1 MKENQREITVIT
13 VCPFCGKAHEVECNE
28 VDYLDW
34 QDGELI
40 QNAMPY
46 LSAQEREY
54 LITGICGSC
63 WCVMFTDNGEEDD
76 E

>member
-1 MKENQREITVIT
+1 MKENLHEITIVT
-13 VCPFCGKAHEVECNE
+13 RCPFCGKAHEVECNE
-28 VDYLDW
+28 NDYLDW

-54 LITGICGSC
+54 LITGICAEC
-63 WCVMFTDNGEEDD
+63 WDCMFTEIGEEGD